1 MDAKEKWVEQFLEYL
16 ATERAASI
24 YTRRNYQQA
33 LAAFSNWHVNERKA
47 TPNWIALE
55 RDDFRAYLRYLG
67 RQQLGR
73 AATQLRFS
81 ALRSFYKFLV
91 RRGTLEASPIKNITL
106 PKLAKRLPKFLT
118 PEQMLDLLRAPLK
131 ELKAAGDNSACYRD
145 AAILEVIYSCG
156 LRISELCGLKAEDI
170 SWNQQCVR
178 VRGKGKKERLVPIGT
193 PALQAIEGYWRQL
206 PQPPAPAMPVF
217 LAHPKKLKA
226 MYPRLVQLRLK
237 RYLAAAGL
245 DPNLTPHKLRHSYA
259 THMLNAGADLRSIQE
274 LLGHAHLVTTQV
286 YTHVTTERLKKAY
299 DQAHP
304 RA

>member
-33 LAAFSNWHVNERKA
+33 LADFSNWHVNERKA

-91 RRGTLEASPIKNITL
+91 RRETLEASPIKNIAL

-131 ELKAAGDNSACYRD
+131 ELKAAGDSSACYRD
-145 AAILEVIYSCG
+145 AAFLEVIYSCG

-170 SWNQQCVR
+170 SWNQQCV
-178 VRGKGKKERLVPIGT
+178 
-193 PALQAIEGYWRQL
+193 
-206 PQPPAPAMPVF
+206 
-217 LAHPKKLKA
+217 
-226 MYPRLVQLRLK
+226 
-237 RYLAAAGL
+237 
-245 DPNLTPHKLRHSYA
+245 
-259 THMLNAGADLRSIQE
+259 
-274 LLGHAHLVTTQV
+274 
-286 YTHVTTERLKKAY
+286 
-299 DQAHP
+299 
-304 RA
+304 